1 MMKRSM
7 TVLMLMAVGTAG
19 LQFAEAQ
26 SGVPEASVL
35 SVEVTR
41 ADLEASLMN
50 LRSAQDSVEEM
61 YRRARRA
68 LSGGAYMDAAR
79 VFQAIY
85 RDHPRHEY
93 AATAMYWEAFSRYRT
108 RSTEELDQARR
119 IIRELERQHPDARE
133 MREAEQ
139 LAVRIEGELARQ
151 GDAEA
156 AENVVR
162 RAAPPDRPDAPSRP
176 SRPDA
181 PPQRQGQQGDD
192 DIRTAALNALMQMD
206 PEKALPILK
215 QVLEDR
221 TGSAEFRLKAV
232 FIVSQT
238 GVDETAD
245 ILLDVARNDP
255 ESEVRAQAVFWLS
268 QVEGPRAVGALDSIL
283 NQTDDPLVQEKAI
296 FALSQHDSEQAGTA
310 LRNFVRRDDA
320 PEELREKAI
329 FWIGQHESPDNQV
342 FLRDLYVTLEATE
355 LKERVLFAISQNDA
369 DENGDWLMERAM
381 DQSESIELRKRAL
394 FWAGQTDEL
403 DVARLSEL
411 YNTMDDEEM
420 RTQVMFV
427 ASQRDEP
434 AAVDLL
440 MRIATEDPN
449 EELRK
454 RAVFWLGQSD
464 DPRVPEFLLRI
475 INPGDA

>member
-1 MMKRSM
+1 M
-7 TVLMLMAVGTAG
+7 VMLMAVSMAG
-19 LQFAEAQ
+19 IQSAGAQ
-26 SGVPEASVL
+26 SGVPEASVV
-35 SVEVTR
+35 SAEVSR
-41 ADLEASLMN
+41 AELEASLMD

-68 LSGGAYMDAAR
+68 LNGGAYMDAAR
-79 VFQAIY
+79 VFRAIY
-85 RDHPRHEY
+85 ADHPRHEY
-93 AATAMYWEAFSRYRT
+93 AGSAMYWEAFSRYRT
-108 RSTEELDQARR
+108 RSTEELQHARR
-119 IIRELERQHPDARE
+119 IIRELERQHPEARE

-151 GDAEA
+151 GDALA
-156 AENVVR
+156 AESVVR

-176 SRPDA
+176 PRPDA
-181 PPQRQGQQGDD
+181 PPRQVQEGED

-221 TGSAEFRLKAV
+221 TGSTDFRLKAV

-238 GVDETAD
+238 GVDEIAD

-320 PEELREKAI
+320 PDELREKAI

-381 DQSESIELRKRAL
+381 DQAESIELRKRAL

-420 RTQVMFV
+420 RAQVMFV

-434 AAVDLL
+434 AAIDLL

-464 DPRVPEFLLRI
+464 DPRVPEFLLKI